1 MDDNKEYTTFQD
13 AIDLISENLRSIEN
27 FLCGKEEV
35 DYQEEYELMRSL
47 RYLLTY
53 MRSKKQGTI
62 SKSTT
67 KQEKDKEAERLMDF
81 FKKKDNINSDG
92 TLKKGDYKGNG
103 LDFLQR
109 PTKALVGFL
118 IGFTYQGLGSSL
130 ISLKKACRGP

>member
-103 LDFLQR
+103 LDFL
-109 PTKALVGFL
+109 
-118 IGFTYQGLGSSL
+118 
-130 ISLKKACRGP
+130 